1 MRMSNQQKRE
11 LCFIQTPYPLQYS
24 EKMINDGGEMTDS
37 VSPLL
42 DRPVA
47 GREKGDLSKVTWKD
61 DTLQNLGLTAFDLYY
76 TELFQSYIERDHLC
90 GFLL

>member
-1 MRMSNQQKRE
+1 MFHSD
-11 LCFIQTPYPLQYS
+11 PYPLQYS
-24 EKMINDGGEMTDS
+24 ERMINDGDEMTDS

-47 GREKGDLSKVTWKD
+47 GRKKGDLSKVTWKD

-76 TELFQSYIERDHLC
+76 TELFQSYIERDHFC
-90 GFLL
+90 GFLV